1 MVKSLGDY
9 RIEIS
14 SSFDSKNIQW
24 SKKNTFDVD
33 DSKKKKT
40 GKKSNISPTNILH
53 TSESKKVQPIVEK
66 VFKIEN
72 VDDLNKPKKKNA
84 DKKFQ
89 NSSASNSN
97 IQQGFKRP
105 AR

>member
-1 MVKSLGDY
+1 MGKSLGDY

-14 SSFDSKNIQW
+14 SSSDSKNIQW
-24 SKKNTFDVD
+24 SKKNPFDVN

-40 GKKSNISPTNILH
+40 GKKSNISPTNILQ
-53 TSESKKVQPIVEK
+53 TSKSKKDQPVIEK
-66 VFKIEN
+66 VFKIEDDDN
-72 VDDLNKPKKKNA
+72 VNKSKKKNT

-89 NSSASNSN
+89 NSSASNCN
-97 IQQGFKRP
+97 IKKDFKRP

>member
-1 MVKSLGDY
+1 MGKSLGDY

-14 SSFDSKNIQW
+14 SSSDLKNIQW

-53 TSESKKVQPIVEK
+53 TSESKKDQPVIEK
-66 VFKIEN
+66 VFKIED
-72 VDDLNKPKKKNA
+72 VDNTDKPKKKNA

-89 NSSASNSN
+89 KSSASNSN

>member
-1 MVKSLGDY
+1 MGKSLGDY
-9 RIEIS
+9 RIETS
-14 SSFDSKNIQW
+14 SSSDLKNIHW
-24 SKKNTFDVD
+24 SMKNQFDVND
-33 DSKKKKT
+33 PKKKKT
-40 GKKSNISPTNILH
+40 GKKFNISPTNILQ
-53 TSESKKVQPIVEK
+53 TSKSKKDQPIVEK

-72 VDDLNKPKKKNA
+72 VDDLNKSKNKNA

-97 IQQGFKRP
+97 IQKGFKRP

>member
-1 MVKSLGDY
+1 MGKSLGDY
-9 RIEIS
+9 RIETS
-14 SSFDSKNIQW
+14 SSSDLKNIHW
-24 SKKNTFDVD
+24 SKKNTFDVG

-53 TSESKKVQPIVEK
+53 TSKSKTDQPVIEK
-66 VFKIEN
+66 VFKIED
-72 VDDLNKPKKKNA
+72 VDDTNKPKKKNA

-89 NSSASNSN
+89 KSSVTNSN
-97 IQQGFKRP
+97 IQKGFKRP

>member
-1 MVKSLGDY
+1 MGKSLGDY

-14 SSFDSKNIQW
+14 SSSDLKNIQW
-24 SKKNTFDVD
+24 SKKNTFDVND
-33 DSKKKKT
+33 PKKKKT
-40 GKKSNISPTNILH
+40 GKKFNISPTNILH
-53 TSESKKVQPIVEK
+53 TSKSKKDQPIVEK

-72 VDDLNKPKKKNA
+72 VDDLNKSKKKNA

-97 IQQGFKRP
+97 IQKGFKRP

>member
-1 MVKSLGDY
+1 MGKSLGDY
-9 RIEIS
+9 RIETS
-14 SSFDSKNIQW
+14 SSSDLQNIHW
-24 SKKNTFDVD
+24 SKKNTFDVND
-33 DSKKKKT
+33 PKRKKT
-40 GKKSNISPTNILH
+40 GKKFNISPTNILH
-53 TSESKKVQPIVEK
+53 TSKSKKDQPIVEK

-72 VDDLNKPKKKNA
+72 VDDLNKPKNKNA

-97 IQQGFKRP
+97 IQKGFKRP

>member
-24 SKKNTFDVD
+24 SKKNTFEVN
-33 DSKKKKT
+33 DSKRKKT
-40 GKKSNISPTNILH
+40 GKKFNISPTNILQ
-53 TSESKKVQPIVEK
+53 SSKPKKDQPVIEK
-66 VFKIEN
+66 VFKIVD
-72 VDDLNKPKKKNA
+72 VDDTDKSEKKKTG
-84 DKKFQ
+84 KKFE
-89 NSSASNSN
+89 NSSVSNSN
-97 IQQGFKRP
+97 IQKGFKRP